1 MIPLLSFSQ
10 SHAEEI
16 GRLRYFS
23 FFGSQGQI
31 THGTSSSKKS
41 IKSEGAAI
49 HLVFAN
55 GMGFAPAMMTTE
67 TTLDSKSHTLY
78 SENIDI
84 SYTLGSEWSFTLG
97 YGRAM
102 NGRANIKNGDEY
114 VTTSVQ
120 GDAIFTSFGF
130 PFIFGELIGGIRG
143 SLHEFGPYVKSVNG
157 TKSKLEKTINIQTIQ
172 MMIGYG
178 VHF

>member
-1 MIPLLSFSQ
+1 LIPLLSFSQ
-10 SHAEEI
+10 PHAEEI

-23 FFGSQGQI
+23 FFGNQGQI
-31 THGTSSSKKS
+31 THGTSSSENS
-41 IKSEGAAI
+41 IKSEGSAI

-55 GMGFAPAMMTTE
+55 GMGFGPAMMTTE
-67 TTLDSKSHTLY
+67 TTLDSKTHTLY

-102 NGRANIKNGDEY
+102 NGRGNIKNGDEY

-120 GDAIFTSFGF
+120 GDTLFASFGF

-143 SLHEFGPYVKSVNG
+143 SLHEFGPYVKNING
-157 TKSKLEKTINIQTIQ
+157 NESKLDKHVSIQSIK